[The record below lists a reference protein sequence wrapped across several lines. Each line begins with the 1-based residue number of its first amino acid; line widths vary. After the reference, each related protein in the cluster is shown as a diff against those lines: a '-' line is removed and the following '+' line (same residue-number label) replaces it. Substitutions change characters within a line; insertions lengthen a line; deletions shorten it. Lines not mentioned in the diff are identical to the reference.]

1 MGGLR
6 IRKADVHFRIIEKKI
21 GRAVFRKRIYE
32 LLGDRSDY
40 RVLGE
45 AKALTFRGCLLIAAD
60 NVDNFFGRV
69 VAYRL
74 NKASGRFKTDVSFY
88 EKRKH

>member
-1 MGGLR
+1 MGRLR

-60 NVDNFFGRV
+60 NVDNFLAELSLIG
-69 VAYRL
+69 
-74 NKASGRFKTDVSFY
+74 
-88 EKRKH
+88 

>member
-6 IRKADVHFRIIEKKI
+6 IRKADVHFRIIEKRRGK
-21 GRAVFRKRIYE
+21 AVFRKRIYE

-45 AKALTFRGCLLIAAD
+45 ARALTFRGCLLIAAN
-60 NVDNFFGRV
+60 NVENFFGRV
-69 VAYRL
+69 AAYRL
-74 NKASGRFKTDVSFY
+74 NKASGRFKTDASFY